1 MKKLFLFSFLYL
13 FCFGAVQAQS
23 SVFLYSVKGQV
34 QDKKGEPLPFATVL
48 VISALDSS
56 LVKGDVTDIDGNFQI
71 ELKKEGSFRLQTSM
85 VGYEQRIS
93 PVFQLNANNPSI
105 QLPYLVLEEAS
116 ATLQEVQVVAKKPF
130 IEQKIDRTVL
140 NVENS
145 IVSSG
150 STALEILERAPGV
163 TIDSQNDQIRLRNK
177 SGVLF
182 MIDGKRTFLSEA
194 DLAQMLR
201 NMTSDQIE
209 SVEIIT
215 NPSSK
220 YDAAGNSGIIN
231 IKLKKNQQVG
241 TNGTFTLGAGN
252 GFIPNA
258 PKDLSRYNSSLQV
271 NHRTKKLN
279 MFANVS
285 ANRNLFYSDNTLNRR
300 VAFENVLTTFDQLSQ
315 RVQTGKAISFKTGLD
330 YTINDKTSIGI
341 LMDGS
346 DWAGELDGSNATHI
360 QGFEKSSLDQ
370 LSKIDMIRKNL
381 SSSLQVK
388 HAFNK
393 KGKELTFDVDYSRFE
408 GDNTQNFETN
418 FFDAQNNPT
427 NQLFQRNFTPTYIN
441 IFTAKTDYTLP
452 INEKT
457 KWEIGA
463 KTAYVQTDNNFVF
476 EQLMGTNWTNDPT
489 KTNYFKYTE
498 FVNAGYINYSQQWEK
513 IGIQAGL
520 RAEHTQSLGNS
531 VTLDEKLERNYLSL
545 FPTLFI
551 NHTLSKNHATRYSY
565 SRRIDRPNYGQ
576 LNPFVFY
583 LDPYTYEEGN
593 PNLQP
598 QFTDNIELTYTYK
611 GGLSFGLSYANTRD
625 FMIQITEQDDAT
637 SVTRAIQRNLQRF
650 QNYSFNVVFPYPIA
664 KWWNTQNQGN
674 LYYSAFTD
682 DSLLG
687 GQLQAGQVAYNFN
700 TSHQFTLPK
709 QWSAE
714 LSMWYN
720 SPSIYGIFRNV
731 KPQYAVNM
739 GIQKSFM
746 NKKARLKLNVSDLF
760 LTSFWY
766 GQVNYQ
772 NMDFNISSRFTSRRA
787 TLTFTYNFGNQ
798 QVKVGQR
805 RQSAAELEK
814 SRIGGQN

>member
-1 MKKLFLFSFLYL
+1 MKKLFLFLSLTL
-13 FCFGAVQAQS
+13 LCFGAVNAQS
-23 SVFLYSVKGQV
+23 NSSLFLVKGKV
-34 QDKKGEPLPFATVL
+34 QDKKGESLPFATVL

-56 LVKGDVTDIDGNFQI
+56 LVKGDVTDIEGNFQI

-85 VGYEQRIS
+85 VGYAQRIS
-93 PVFQLNANNPSI
+93 PVFQLNTDNPNI
-105 QLPYLVLEEAS
+105 QLPYLILEEAS

-231 IKLKKNQQVG
+231 IKLKKNQHVG

-252 GFIPNA
+252 GFIPEA

-300 VAFENVLTTFDQLSQ
+300 VTFENVLTTFDQLSQ
-315 RVQTGKAISFKTGLD
+315 RIQSGKAISFKTGLD
-330 YTINDKTSIGI
+330 YTINDKTSIGV
-341 LMDGS
+341 LV
-346 DWAGELDGSNATHI
+346 DGSNWLGQIDGSNETNI
-360 QGFEKSSLDQ
+360 QGFEKSSLAQ
-370 LSKIDMIRKNL
+370 LSKIDMHRKNL

-388 HAFNK
+388 HAFDK
-393 KGKELTFDVDYSRFE
+393 KGKEITFDVDYSRFE

-427 NQLFQRNFTPTYIN
+427 NQLLQRNFTPTYID

-611 GGLSFGLSYANTRD
+611 GGLSFGLSYANTKD

-650 QNYSFNVVFPYPIA
+650 QNYSLNVVFPYPIT

-739 GIQKSFM
+739 GIQKSFL

-760 LTSFWY
+760 LTSFWL
-766 GQVNYQ
+766 GEVNYQ
-772 NMDFNISSRFTSRRA
+772 NMDFSISNRFTSRRA

-798 QVKVGQR
+798 QVKGGQR
-805 RQSAAELEK
+805 RQSAADLEK

>member
-1 MKKLFLFSFLYL
+1 MKKLLVFLLLSVYSFSS
-13 FCFGAVQAQS
+13 VQAQS
-23 SVFLYSVKGQV
+23 NASYLIQGKI
-34 QDKKGEPLPFATVL
+34 QDKKGETLPFATLL
-48 VISALDSS
+48 VISSSDSS

-71 ELKKEGSFRLQTSM
+71 ELKKGGSFRLQATM
-85 VGYEQRIS
+85 IGYESFFS
-93 PVFQLNANNPSI
+93 PVFQLNSENARI
-105 QLPYLVLEEAS
+105 QFPLII
-116 ATLQEVQVVAKKPF
+116 LQESSTTLSEVKIVAKKPF

-252 GFIPNA
+252 GFIPDA

-300 VAFENVLTTFDQLSQ
+300 VTFENTLTTFDQKSQ
-315 RVQTGKAISFKTGLD
+315 RVQEGKGISFKTGFD
-330 YTINDKTSIGI
+330 YTLNAKTSIGLLI
-341 LMDGS
+341 DGS
-346 DWAGELDGSNATHI
+346 DWEGKLDGTNATDI
-360 QGFEKSSLDQ
+360 KAIEQTSLAQ
-370 LSKIDMIRKNL
+370 TSQIDMTRLNF

-388 HAFNK
+388 HAFDT
-393 KGKELTFDVDYSRFE
+393 KGKELTFDTDYSRFV

-418 FFDAQNNPT
+418 FFNAQNIRT
-427 NQLFQRNFTPTYIN
+427 SQLFQRNFTPTFID

-457 KWEIGA
+457 KWEVGA

-476 EQLMGTNWTNDPT
+476 EQLIEENWANDPT

-498 FVNAGYINYSQQWEK
+498 FVNAGYINYSKQWEK
-513 IGIQAGL
+513 IGVQAGL
-520 RAEHTQSLGNS
+520 RAEHTHSIGNS

-551 NHTLSKNHATRYSY
+551 NHTLSKDHA
-565 SRRIDRPNYGQ
+565 
-576 LNPFVFY
+576 
-583 LDPYTYEEGN
+583 
-593 PNLQP
+593 
-598 QFTDNIELTYTYK
+598 
-611 GGLSFGLSYANTRD
+611 
-625 FMIQITEQDDAT
+625 
-637 SVTRAIQRNLQRF
+637 
-650 QNYSFNVVFPYPIA
+650 
-664 KWWNTQNQGN
+664 
-674 LYYSAFTD
+674 
-682 DSLLG
+682 
-687 GQLQAGQVAYNFN
+687 
-700 TSHQFTLPK
+700 
-709 QWSAE
+709 
-714 LSMWYN
+714 
-720 SPSIYGIFRNV
+720 
-731 KPQYAVNM
+731 
-739 GIQKSFM
+739 
-746 NKKARLKLNVSDLF
+746 AR
-760 LTSFWY
+760 
-766 GQVNYQ
+766 
-772 NMDFNISSRFTSRRA
+772 
-787 TLTFTYNFGNQ
+787 
-798 QVKVGQR
+798 
-805 RQSAAELEK
+805 
-814 SRIGGQN
+814 

>member
-1 MKKLFLFSFLYL
+1 MKKLLVFLLLSVYSFSS
-13 FCFGAVQAQS
+13 VQAQS
-23 SVFLYSVKGQV
+23 NASYLIQGKI
-34 QDKKGEPLPFATVL
+34 QDKKGETLPFATLL
-48 VISALDSS
+48 VISSSDSS

-71 ELKKEGSFRLQTSM
+71 ELKKGGSFRLQATM
-85 VGYEQRIS
+85 IGYESFFS
-93 PVFQLNANNPSI
+93 PVFQLNSENARI
-105 QLPYLVLEEAS
+105 QFPLII
-116 ATLQEVQVVAKKPF
+116 LQESSTTLSEVKIVAKKPF

-252 GFIPNA
+252 GFIPDA

-300 VAFENVLTTFDQLSQ
+300 VTFENTLTTFDQKSQ
-315 RVQTGKAISFKTGLD
+315 RVQEGKGISFKTGFD
-330 YTINDKTSIGI
+330 YTLNAKTSIGLLI
-341 LMDGS
+341 DGS
-346 DWAGELDGSNATHI
+346 DWEGKLDGTNATDI
-360 QGFEKSSLDQ
+360 KAIEQTSLAQ
-370 LSKIDMIRKNL
+370 TSQIDMTRLNF

-388 HAFNK
+388 HAFDT
-393 KGKELTFDVDYSRFE
+393 KGKELTFDTDYSRFV

-418 FFDAQNNPT
+418 FFNAQNIRT
-427 NQLFQRNFTPTYIN
+427 SQLFQRNFTPTFID

-457 KWEIGA
+457 KWEVGA

-476 EQLMGTNWTNDPT
+476 EQLIEENWANDPT

-498 FVNAGYINYSQQWEK
+498 FVNAGYINYSKQWEK
-513 IGIQAGL
+513 IGVQAGL
-520 RAEHTQSLGNS
+520 RAEHTHSIGNS

-551 NHTLSKNHATRYSY
+551 NHTLSKDHAARYSY

-611 GGLSFGLSYANTRD
+611 GGLSFGVSYANTRD
-625 FMIQITEQDDAT
+625 FMAQITEQDDQT
-637 SVTRAIQRNLQRF
+637 SVTKAIQRNLQRF
-650 QNYSFNVVFPYPIA
+650 QNYSFNVVFPYPIT

-674 LYYSAFTD
+674 VYYSIFTD

-700 TSHQFTLPK
+700 TSHQFSLPK

-739 GIQKSFM
+739 GIQKSFL

-760 LTSFWY
+760 LTSFWL

-772 NMDFNISSRFTSRRA
+772 NMDFSISNRFTSRRA

-798 QVKVGQR
+798 QIKGGQK
-805 RQSAAELEK
+805 RQSSAELEK

>member
-271 NHRTKKLN
+271 NHRTKKVN

-346 DWAGELDGSNATHI
+346 DWAG
-360 QGFEKSSLDQ
+360 
-370 LSKIDMIRKNL
+370 
-381 SSSLQVK
+381 
-388 HAFNK
+388 
-393 KGKELTFDVDYSRFE
+393 
-408 GDNTQNFETN
+408 
-418 FFDAQNNPT
+418 
-427 NQLFQRNFTPTYIN
+427 
-441 IFTAKTDYTLP
+441 
-452 INEKT
+452 
-457 KWEIGA
+457 
-463 KTAYVQTDNNFVF
+463 
-476 EQLMGTNWTNDPT
+476 GT
-489 KTNYFKYTE
+489 
-498 FVNAGYINYSQQWEK
+498 
-513 IGIQAGL
+513 
-520 RAEHTQSLGNS
+520 
-531 VTLDEKLERNYLSL
+531 
-545 FPTLFI
+545 
-551 NHTLSKNHATRYSY
+551 
-565 SRRIDRPNYGQ
+565 
-576 LNPFVFY
+576 
-583 LDPYTYEEGN
+583 
-593 PNLQP
+593 
-598 QFTDNIELTYTYK
+598 
-611 GGLSFGLSYANTRD
+611 
-625 FMIQITEQDDAT
+625 
-637 SVTRAIQRNLQRF
+637 
-650 QNYSFNVVFPYPIA
+650 
-664 KWWNTQNQGN
+664 
-674 LYYSAFTD
+674 
-682 DSLLG
+682 
-687 GQLQAGQVAYNFN
+687 
-700 TSHQFTLPK
+700 
-709 QWSAE
+709 
-714 LSMWYN
+714 
-720 SPSIYGIFRNV
+720 
-731 KPQYAVNM
+731 
-739 GIQKSFM
+739 
-746 NKKARLKLNVSDLF
+746 
-760 LTSFWY
+760 
-766 GQVNYQ
+766 
-772 NMDFNISSRFTSRRA
+772 
-787 TLTFTYNFGNQ
+787 
-798 QVKVGQR
+798 
-805 RQSAAELEK
+805 
-814 SRIGGQN
+814 

>member
-271 NHRTKKLN
+271 NHRTKKVN

-427 NQLFQRNFTPTYIN
+427 NQLFQRNFTPTYID

-476 EQLMGTNWTNDPT
+476 EQLMGKNWTNDPT

-598 QFTDNIELTYTYK
+598 QFTDNIAYLIVCTPPSPLPSTAAK
-611 GGLSFGLSYANTRD
+611 
-625 FMIQITEQDDAT
+625 
-637 SVTRAIQRNLQRF
+637 VTTTKIIKER
-650 QNYSFNVVFPYPIA
+650 
-664 KWWNTQNQGN
+664 
-674 LYYSAFTD
+674 
-682 DSLLG
+682 
-687 GQLQAGQVAYNFN
+687 YN
-700 TSHQFTLPK
+700 
-709 QWSAE
+709 
-714 LSMWYN
+714 
-720 SPSIYGIFRNV
+720 
-731 KPQYAVNM
+731 
-739 GIQKSFM
+739 
-746 NKKARLKLNVSDLF
+746 
-760 LTSFWY
+760 LTS
-766 GQVNYQ
+766 
-772 NMDFNISSRFTSRRA
+772 S
-787 TLTFTYNFGNQ
+787 
-798 QVKVGQR
+798 
-805 RQSAAELEK
+805 ELLDILLEGHNK
-814 SRIGGQN
+814 DWLSDI